1 MYEFATLVKKKHMDD
16 EKFACCPR
24 NDGKIRQIKEISI
37 ELGEVRL

>member
-1 MYEFATLVKKKHMDD
+1 MYEFVTVVKKERMDD

-24 NDGKIRQIKEISI
+24 NDAKIRRIKEISI